1 MSFDNL
7 KLGNY
12 KKSIIFSI
20 FFIAIIVGF
29 YFLVLDKIFQI
40 LDLKQV
46 LERKE
51 AHFFKVEQE
60 SKRVC
65 EKSEIVKE
73 RLENIKREIE
83 NSSLKNNYSFKN
95 INSIE
100 IFVEKYINKNFLH
113 LAAIGR
119 CEKDELSKKLYLP
132 YVIQGDLKKLL
143 FFIKEIEFSKMDIS
157 FGETPFLLKIDKISS
172 FEGKIKSTIND
183 FEGVD
188 NKNNFRNLSNNLNGK
203 RVEKIKI
210 LNFNGQ
216 NYLILRY
223 ADGTSDVVN
232 EKENIKL
239 IENKIYLR

>member
-20 FFIAIIVGF
+20 FFIAVIVGF

-65 EKSEIVKE
+65 EKSEVLKE
-73 RLENIKREIE
+73 RLENIKREIK

-100 IFVEKYINKNFLH
+100 TFIEKYINKNFLH

-119 CEKDELSKKLYLP
+119 CEKDELSKKVYLP

-143 FFIKEIEFSKMDIS
+143 FFIKEIELSEMDIS

-223 ADGTSDVVN
+223 ADGASDVVN

-239 IENKIYLR
+239 IENKVYLR

>member
-1 MSFDNL
+1 M
-7 KLGNY
+7 
-12 KKSIIFSI
+12 
-20 FFIAIIVGF
+20 V
-29 YFLVLDKIFQI
+29 
-40 LDLKQV
+40 
-46 LERKE
+46 
-51 AHFFKVEQE
+51 
-60 SKRVC
+60 
-65 EKSEIVKE
+65 
-73 RLENIKREIE
+73 
-83 NSSLKNNYSFKN
+83 
-95 INSIE
+95 
-100 IFVEKYINKNFLH
+100 
-113 LAAIGR
+113 AIGR
-119 CEKDELSKKLYLP
+119 CEKDELSKKVYLP

-143 FFIKEIEFSKMDIS
+143 FFIKEIELSKMDIS
-157 FGETPFLLKIDKISS
+157 FGETPFLLKIDKTSS

-239 IENKIYLR
+239 IENKVYLR